1 MVQFFEMTISNIKV
15 GCKVRITLPSGN
27 LFSLSKYSEFKLQVL
42 IVIGI
47 WLIRDIWIRIGSYL
61 TMFLFLNL
69 HTSFKLFYKID
80 LKLISLSSLRII
92 SLVFLSYLFCRWVTR
107 LGKSEVK
114 KDYIILIW
122 RFTETLIKPQLSELI
137 SAFKFYGPPI

>member
-1 MVQFFEMTISNIKV
+1 
-15 GCKVRITLPSGN
+15 
-27 LFSLSKYSEFKLQVL
+27 
-42 IVIGI
+42 
-47 WLIRDIWIRIGSYL
+47 
-61 TMFLFLNL
+61 MFLFLNL

-114 KDYIILIW
+114 KDYIILI
-122 RFTETLIKPQLSELI
+122 
-137 SAFKFYGPPI
+137 